1 MSKFKIGDRVIYH
14 TDVTYIYN
22 VIDTRGNGDEVHIQT
37 HRIRQDGG
45 EVHGKLN
52 DCGWYP
58 AEDFKLDTEIR
69 KGDKVLYRA
78 ANSYRF
84 TDPTV
89 YLAQRVQDG
98 QLWFST
104 QADPKLCEW
113 MKLPLNEW
121 VRADLAEAETSGV
134 KVGDRVQVQVTVQV
148 AEVHNDGYDFTS
160 DESGRF
166 FVSNKD
172 IDGQVRVLKPIP
184 QPLRQ
189 GESVKIS
196 NRDFTVLNLLD
207 NDWAVVLRTGT
218 NADYKL
224 IHKNDPKVVRKA
236 N

>member
-1 MSKFKIGDRVIYH
+1 MSKFKIGDRLRSAGNSQYLYI
-14 TDVTYIYN
+14 VTAL
-22 VIDTRGNGDEVHIQT
+22 RP
-37 HRIRQDGG
+37 G
-45 EVHGKLN
+45 EVQVKTAPVLQNGILN
-52 DCGWYP
+52 TNSAVYTSWYR
-58 AEDFKLDTEIR
+58 ESTFTLDTEIR
-69 KGDKVLYRA
+69 RGDKVLYRPGSRNA
-78 ANSYRF
+78 DS
-84 TDPTV
+84 TV

-104 QADPKLCEW
+104 QDDPKLCEW
-113 MKLPLNEW
+113 MYLPLNEW
-121 VRADLAEAETSGV
+121 VRADLVEAENSGV

-148 AEVHNDGYDFTS
+148 AEVHNDGYDFRS

-196 NRDFTVLNLLD
+196 DRDFTVLNLLD
-207 NDWAVVLRTGT
+207 NDWAVVLRNGT